1 MRLSLATALCL
12 LAGCGSGV
20 LQLAP
25 DTYRVSTESMSLGM
39 AEAEVVSSAG
49 KHCTAL
55 GRQVAVQSIDSTKA
69 SLGAYASA
77 AATFRCVPL
86 TKP

>member
-55 GRQVAVQSIDSTKA
+55 GRQVAVQST
-69 SLGAYASA
+69 LRPP
-77 AATFRCVPL
+77 TPRVQL
-86 TKP
+86 TDRGRFW